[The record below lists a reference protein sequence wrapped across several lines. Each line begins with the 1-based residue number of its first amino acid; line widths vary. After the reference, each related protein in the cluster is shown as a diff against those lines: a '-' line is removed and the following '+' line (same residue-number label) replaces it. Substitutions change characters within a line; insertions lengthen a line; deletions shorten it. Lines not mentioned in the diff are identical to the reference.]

1 MSKGVWC
8 MGKLRLRLLACLAAL
23 FCDTAAAEPLRV
35 CTVIWPPHTVV
46 AADGRTVQG
55 AHTETVS
62 RAMRAAGYEIAIDAV
77 SWERCL
83 RDVAEGYYAAAY
95 AASFRDDR
103 AAYAVYPRDPIDSV
117 RYVAVVRKG
126 EGNGWNR
133 QRSYGALP
141 QPISAPRAW
150 AVTDDLR
157 RYSGVQIEDSS
168 THNEQDIRK
177 LLAGRVGSSILEART
192 ARKLL
197 AELDLAGRLEILD
210 EPIQSDRKYYM
221 IFSRKA
227 LGDEGARLMAERF
240 SNALSKK
247 ESR

>member
-1 MSKGVWC
+1 MSK
-8 MGKLRLRLLACLAAL
+8 LRWRLLASGGVL
-23 FCDTAAAEPLRV
+23 FCGTAVAEPLRV
-35 CTVIWPPHTVV
+35 CTVVWPPHTVV

-62 RAMRAAGYEIAIDAV
+62 RAMQVAGYEMSIDAV
-77 SWERCL
+77 SWERCM
-83 RDVAEGYYAAAY
+83 RDIAEGYYAAAY
-95 AASFRDDR
+95 AASYRDDR
-103 AAYAVYPRDPIDSV
+103 AAYAVYPREPIDSV

-126 EGNGWNR
+126 EGKGWNS

-157 RYSGVQIEDSS
+157 RYPSVRIEDSS

-177 LLAGRVGSSILEART
+177 LLAGRVGSAILEART

-240 SNALSKK
+240 SSAISKK
-247 ESR
+247 ERR

>member
-1 MSKGVWC
+1 

-62 RAMRAAGYEIAIDAV
+62 RAMRSAGYEIAIDAV

-126 EGNGWNR
+126 EGKGWNG
-133 QRSYGALP
+133 QRSYGTLP

>member
-1 MSKGVWC
+1 
-8 MGKLRLRLLACLAAL
+8 MGKFHWSLLFAGVGL
-23 FCDTAAAEPLRV
+23 FCGTAAAEPLRV
-35 CTVIWPPHTVV
+35 CTVVWPPHTVL
-46 AADGRTVQG
+46 AADGRTVLG
-55 AHTETVS
+55 AHTETV
-62 RAMRAAGYEIAIDAV
+62 RKTMQAAGYEISIDAV

-83 RDVAEGYYAAAY
+83 RDIADGYYAAAY
-95 AASFRDDR
+95 AASYRDDR
-103 AAYAVYPRDPIDSV
+103 AAYAAYPREPIDRV

-126 EGNGWNR
+126 EGKGWNG

-157 RYSGVQIEDSS
+157 RHPDVQIEDSS

-192 ARKLL
+192 ARQLL

-240 SNALSKK
+240 SSAISKK
-247 ESR
+247 ERR